1 MDAVPRELARRA
13 RARHVRARAGGSR
26 LASRG
31 GRAGRGAPSRG
42 GPVRAEVAA
51 VLRAAQT
58 TDAIAAIV
66 ASPSPAAARVAC
78 RSLDALL
85 GIVSAANATR
95 PSAPLIAALATRVAH
110 DPAIADADTALAA
123 ASSLRRLATAPGA
136 LDDSAVAD
144 ACAPRAPRRRSRR
157 GWYASPSS
165 VRPQAGT
172 RFPSPRSHRRPSP
185 PRRWRR
191 GATSGTSWR
200 TRVWRRGTTAA
211 ALAEALGRRR
221 RRRARAPLRRR
232 RRRHGRRGGAGVE
245 TGGVPPGAVSP
256 RGAPRARHRRVR
268 RGGGVSGSGRA
279 ISRRVGG
286 VRGGVS
292 RAAAAARDLPAPG
305 DCADWRR
312 VVEALVRAVAAHA
325 ECARA
330 RGRGRRGRRLQARGG
345 GDGDRGGG
353 GAAPAG
359 GVGSTARPRR
369 PRRRGAP
376 RCSAPA
382 SRRRSARARR
392 RGRTRAWR
400 TAVSPRW
407 RTRSGIR
414 GSARSRASGTV
425 GWDSGRRNASG
436 PAPGPRTRGARRSAW
451 RCPARHPRCARKTPR
466 RWRARRS

>member
-13 RARHVRARAGGSR
+13 RARHVRARWRFSPREPRRACGPRARPPGAVLCAPRWRPCCERRRRRTRSPPSSR
-26 LASRG
+26 RPPRG
-31 GRAGRGAPSRG
+31 GARRVPIARRAPGHRLGRERDAP
-42 GPVRAEVAA
+42 E
-51 VLRAAQT
+51 RAAHRR
-58 TDAIAAIV
+58 
-66 ASPSPAAARVAC
+66 ARDPRRA
-78 RSLDALL
+78 RS
-85 GIVSAANATR
+85 R
-95 PSAPLIAALATRVAH
+95 HR
-110 DPAIADADTALAA
+110 DADTALAA
-123 ASSLRRLATAPGA
+123 ASSLRRRRQRRARWTTRRWLTAAARRAARAACGA
-136 LDDSAVAD
+136 
-144 ACAPRAPRRRSRR
+144 
-157 GWYASPSS
+157 
-165 VRPQAGT
+165 AG
-172 RFPSPRSHRRPSP
+172 RFAELGETAGRHALPFSRSHRRPSP

-200 TRVWRRGTTAA
+200 TRVWRRNDRGGARGGA
-211 ALAEALGRRR
+211 RRR
-221 RRRARAPLRRR
+221 RRARRARAPLRRR

-292 RAAAAARDLPAPG
+292 RARRRRARPPAPG

-330 RGRGRRGRRLQARGG
+330 RDAADAAAASGRAAAATATAAAA
-345 GDGDRGGG
+345 
-353 GAAPAG
+353 AAPAEASG
-359 GVGSTARPRR
+359 LRR
-369 PRRRGAP
+369 ASPPPPPWRAP

-451 RCPARHPRCARKTPR
+451 RCPARHPRCARKMPR